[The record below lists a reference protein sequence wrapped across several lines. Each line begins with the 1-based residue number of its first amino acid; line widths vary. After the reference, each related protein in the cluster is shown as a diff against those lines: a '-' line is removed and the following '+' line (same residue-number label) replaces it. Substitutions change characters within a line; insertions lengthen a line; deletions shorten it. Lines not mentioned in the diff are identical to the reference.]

1 MSIPFQWTTFF
12 TTFALLLSKI
22 GKVVILEIPL
32 VHSDALFGVFG
43 PTFTNKLKKGCH
55 FDVFFDVFWGHFHE
69 KCAKREIRCKVTK
82 QGSEK
87 MRIATFSGGAFGALF
102 RKNV

>member
-12 TTFALLLSKI
+12 TTFDLLLSKI
-22 GKVVILEIPL
+22 GTVVILEIPW
-32 VHSDALFGVFG
+32 VHSDALFEVSG
-43 PTFTNKLKKGCH
+43 PTFSKRVQKGCH
-55 FDVFFDVFWGHFHE
+55 FDVLFEVFWGHFHE

-87 MRIATFSGGAFGALF
+87 VRIGTFSGGAFGALF
-102 RKNV
+102 RKNM